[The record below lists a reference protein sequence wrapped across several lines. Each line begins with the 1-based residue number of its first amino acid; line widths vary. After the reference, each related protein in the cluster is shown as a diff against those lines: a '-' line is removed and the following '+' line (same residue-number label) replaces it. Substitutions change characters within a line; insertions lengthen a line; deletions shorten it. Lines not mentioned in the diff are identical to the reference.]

1 MLLLAIALAAS
12 AATAGALP
20 NDNRAPAGRISAGVL
35 RVRLVAEDATF
46 YPETRRGPG
55 LAVFA
60 FAEEGRAPT
69 IPGPLLR
76 VGAGMEVRATVH
88 NAMATAICLRG
99 LQDHSTSALDTTIVA
114 AGATREVRFRA
125 NTPGTFI
132 YWARA
137 GSCDRGFGSS
147 EDSQL
152 AGALVVDPPGAKPR
166 ADSRILVLTTFDD
179 TVERS
184 GARIRRRAFTINGLS
199 WPWTERLHHLV
210 GDTVR
215 WRVINASAAAHPMH
229 LHGFYFDVTS
239 KGDTTRDTVYTAP
252 QRRKAVTEFMA
263 PGTTMSMTWVPT
275 RPGNWLFHCHLIY
288 HIANST
294 RLMSELPAEQAHNH
308 AFSGMAGLVMGI
320 DVAPGRGTT
329 VAGTPAPPQ
338 RRLRLFVTERPDVF
352 GGSPGFSF
360 VEQDGDTAPAADSM
374 RAPSSTIVLH
384 RNEPT
389 EITVINRMRQ
399 GQASVHWHGIE
410 VDSYYDGVGGWSG
423 AGTHLAPVIAPGDS
437 FVVRMTPDRAGTFI
451 YHTHVDEGAQLT
463 SGLYGP
469 LIVLAEGAS
478 PDTSERL
485 FLIGDAGPTTTPRV
499 PVAPFI
505 NGSVTPPQ
513 IELRSGATHRF
524 RFVSIS
530 GALVRRM
537 RLVSDSGVVRWRA
550 VAKDGADLPANQA
563 SMRDA
568 IVALGPGETADFE
581 VRRDRPELLT
591 LEVTT
596 APAQKT
602 PHLMKIPV
610 IVR

>member
-1 MLLLAIALAAS
+1 MLILAIALAAS
-12 AATAGALP
+12 AATTDALP
-20 NDNRAPAGRISAGVL
+20 NDNRTPAGRTAAGVL
-35 RVRLVAEDATF
+35 TVRLVAEDATF
-46 YPETRRGPG
+46 YPETKRGPG
-55 LAVFA
+55 VAVFA

-69 IPGPLLR
+69 VPGPLLR
-76 VGAGMEVRATVH
+76 VMAGVEVRATIH
-88 NAMATAICLRG
+88 NVLTTALCLRG
-99 LQDHSTSALDTTIVA
+99 LQDHSTSLLDTTIVA

-125 NTPGTFI
+125 NTPGTFV
-132 YWARA
+132 YWART
-137 GSCDRGFGSS
+137 GSCDRGFGLS

-152 AGALVVDPPGAKPR
+152 AGALVVDPPGTKPR
-166 ADSRILVLTTFDD
+166 ADERIMVVTAIDD
-179 TVERS
+179 TVARD
-184 GARIRRRAFTINGLS
+184 GARTRRQVFTINGLS
-199 WPWTERLHHLV
+199 WPWTERLHQTV

-215 WRVINASAAAHPMH
+215 WRVINASADPHPMH

-252 QRRKAVTEFMA
+252 QRRKAVTEFML
-263 PGTTMSMTWVPT
+263 PGTTMSMAWVPT

-288 HIANST
+288 HIASST
-294 RLMSELPAEQAHNH
+294 RLMAELPPEQAHNH
-308 AFSGMAGLVMGI
+308 AFAGMAGLVMGI
-320 DVAPGRGTT
+320 DVAPGRGET
-329 VAGTPAPPQ
+329 VASAPPPPR
-338 RRLRLFVTERPDVF
+338 RRLRLFVNERPNVF
-352 GGSPGFSF
+352 GSSPGFSF
-360 VEQDGDTAPAADSM
+360 VEQDGDSAPAADSM

-399 GQASVHWHGIE
+399 GHASVHWHGIE

-423 AGTHLAPVIAPGDS
+423 AGSSLAPVIAPGDS

-485 FLIGDAGPTTTPRV
+485 FLIGDGGPTATPRT

-505 NGSVTPPQ
+505 NGSATPPP
-513 IELRSGATHRF
+513 IELRSGTTHRL

-530 GALVRRM
+530 GALVRRV

-550 VAKDGADLPANQA
+550 VAKDGADLPPNQA

-568 IVALGPGETADFE
+568 VVALGPGETADFE

-596 APAQKT
+596 APAQKK